1 MDEGRNRVL
10 APPRFELLFST
21 AEIKRDPRVLL
32 NNWQHAD
39 FTWDETRAAREA
51 YMGRSA
57 KAKWPTVAARWLIAL
72 STDYDI
78 DTVKRYHN
86 RYLRSA

>member
-1 MDEGRNRVL
+1 
-10 APPRFELLFST
+10 
-21 AEIKRDPRVLL
+21 
-32 NNWQHAD
+32 
-39 FTWDETRAAREA
+39 
-51 YMGRSA
+51 MGRSA